1 MTWTESIE
9 AYLKQLSNSTAAM
22 YGRGLARFRKWY
34 ADRYE
39 EEPDPALLTDEES
52 RQWQHHLYEERKLA
66 AATVNW
72 HLSAVRGLARSCGNK
87 LNTSDVKRVQP
98 PIETL
103 TARDLGRLVKAVD
116 GDRWTDKRNV
126 AMIAV
131 MARAGLRV
139 GEVVGLD
146 TEDVTLRDRSGW
158 VRVRGKGRKERRAP
172 LSNEARKVL
181 QAYLSMRPE
190 SGDGALFLSRDEQS
204 RMTSRS
210 VQHMVSR
217 AARMA
222 GLKLRVTPHTLRH
235 TFSSRYLEGGGTLA
249 ELRDILGHAN
259 IATTDR
265 YSHANAR
272 RMQEMVEGL

>member
-1 MTWTESIE
+1 MTWSESIE
-9 AYLKQLSNSTAAM
+9 AYLKQHSNSTAAM
-22 YGRGLARFRKWY
+22 YNRGMARFHAWY
-34 ADRYE
+34 VDRYE
-39 EEPDPALLTDEES
+39 EEPDPALLTDEEL
-52 RQWQHHLYEERKLA
+52 RQWQHHLYEECKLA

-72 HLSAVRGLARSCGNK
+72 HLSAVRGLARSQDNK

-103 TARDLGRLVKAVD
+103 TARDLGRLIKAVE
-116 GDRWTDKRNV
+116 GDSWTDKRNV

-139 GEVVGLD
+139 GEIVGLD
-146 TEDVTLRDRSGW
+146 VEDVTLRDRSGW
-158 VRVRGKGRKERRAP
+158 VKVRGKGRKERHAP
-172 LSNEARKVL
+172 LSNEARKAL
-181 QAYLSMRPE
+181 DDYLAVRPE

-217 AARMA
+217 AARLA
-222 GLKLRVTPHTLRH
+222 GLERKVTPHILRH
-235 TFSSRYLEGGGTLA
+235 TFASRYLEAGGTLA

-272 RMQEMVEGL
+272 RMQEMVERL

>member
-1 MTWTESIE
+1 MIWSESIE
-9 AYLKQLSNSTAAM
+9 VYLKQHSTSTGAM
-22 YGRGLARFRKWY
+22 YSRGLARFRDWY
-34 ADRYE
+34 VDRYE
-39 EEPDPALLTDEES
+39 EEPDPELLTDEEL
-52 RQWQHHLYEERKLA
+52 RKWQHHLYEERKLA

-72 HLSAVRGLARSCGNK
+72 HLGAVRGLARSCGNK

-103 TARDLGRLVKAVD
+103 TARDLGRLFKAVE
-116 GDRWTDKRNV
+116 GDHWTNKRNV
-126 AMIAV
+126 AMIAI

-146 TEDVTLRDRSGW
+146 TEDITLHDRSGW
-158 VRVRGKGRKERRAP
+158 VKVRGKGRKERRAP
-172 LSNEARKVL
+172 LSNGARKAL
-181 QAYLSMRPE
+181 EDYLAVRPE
-190 SGDGALFLSRDEQS
+190 SGDGALFLSRDNLGH
-204 RMTSRS
+204 MTSRS

-217 AARMA
+217 AAQIA
-222 GLKLRVTPHTLRH
+222 GLERKVTPHTLRH
-235 TFSSRYLEGGGTLA
+235 TFASRYLEAGGTLA

-272 RMQEMVEGL
+272 RMQDMVEGL